1 MKFQLRYG
9 LHSIATGF
17 RTLSWTCGLLCAV
30 AAYGQESMRSFAV
43 DTPSVHDPVMAFENG
58 IYHLYSTGNG
68 LSHYTSHDM
77 KHWTG
82 CRQGV
87 ITDIPQWTHDSVP
100 GFTQHVWAPDIIQF
114 NGRWYLSYAC
124 SYFGKNTSAIGLLSK
139 SSLNSDEPWH
149 DEGCILASRGGR
161 DNWNAIDPNVIVAQ
175 DGTPWLAFGSF
186 WDGIQLV
193 RLDSSL
199 HVAPGERPFTI
210 ARRYAPTHPNVA
222 DNPTSDEAGPNAIEA
237 PFIYFHRGWYY
248 LFVSWDYCCQGM
260 KSTYRIAV
268 GRSRQI
274 MGPYLDSHGHDMLK
288 GGGDILFEGD
298 KKEFEAV
305 GHCAVYTVKGKP
317 MLICHGYSI
326 AKGGTPVLVKRNLK
340 FNAHGLSL
348 AK

>member
-1 MKFQLRYG
+1 
-9 LHSIATGF
+9 
-17 RTLSWTCGLLCAV
+17 
-30 AAYGQESMRSFAV
+30 MRSFAV

-58 IYHLYSTGNG
+58 TYHLYSTGNG

-82 CRQGV
+82 CRQGA

-124 SYFGKNTSAIGLLSK
+124 SSFGKNTSAIGLLSK

-222 DNPTSDEAGPNAIEA
+222 DNPTSDEAGP
-237 PFIYFHRGWYY
+237 FH
-248 LFVSWDYCCQGM
+248 LFSSRLVLSFCELGLLLPRHEKHISHCCGTESADYG
-260 KSTYRIAV
+260 AL
-268 GRSRQI
+268 SRQSRVR
-274 MGPYLDSHGHDMLK
+274 YA
-288 GGGDILFEGD
+288 E
-298 KKEFEAV
+298 
-305 GHCAVYTVKGKP
+305 
-317 MLICHGYSI
+317 
-326 AKGGTPVLVKRNLK
+326 RWR
-340 FNAHGLSL
+340 
-348 AK
+348 

>member
-1 MKFQLRYG
+1 MKFQSRYYLHVITTMLRM
-9 LHSIATGF
+9 
-17 RTLSWTCGLLCAV
+17 LSWACGLLCV
-30 AAYGQESMRSFAV
+30 TTAYGQELSEKFIV
-43 DTPSVHDPVMAFENG
+43 DTPSVHDPVMAFEDG

-68 LSHYTSHDM
+68 LNHYTSRDM
-77 KHWTG
+77 KHWAG

-87 ITDIPQWTHDSVP
+87 ITDIPQWTRDSVP
-100 GFTQHVWAPDIIQF
+100 GFTQHAWAPDIIRF

-124 SYFGKNTSAIGLLSK
+124 STFGKNTSAIGLLSK
-139 SSLNSDEPWH
+139 SSLNSGEAWH
-149 DEGCILASRGGR
+149 DEGCVIASRGGR
-161 DNWNAIDPNVIVAQ
+161 DNWNAIDPNVIVDQ
-175 DGTPWLAFGSF
+175 EGTPWLTFGSF

-199 HVAPGERPFTI
+199 HVASGERPFTI
-210 ARRYAPTHPNVA
+210 ARRYAPTNPNVA
-222 DNPTSDEAGPNAIEA
+222 DNPTSDEVGPNAIEA

-274 MGPYLDSHGHDMLK
+274 VGPYLDSHGRDMLK
-288 GGGDILFEGD
+288 GGGDVLLEGD

-305 GHCAVYTVKGKP
+305 GHCAVYMVKEKP

-326 AKGGTPVLVKRNLK
+326 ARGGTPVLVKRKLK

-348 AK
+348 KD

>member
-30 AAYGQESMRSFAV
+30 AAFGQEAMRSFTV

-58 IYHLYSTGNG
+58 TYHLYSTGNG

-124 SYFGKNTSAIGLLSK
+124 SSFGKNTSAIGLLSK

-222 DNPTSDEAGPNAIEA
+222 DNPTSDDASSG
-237 PFIYFHRGWYY
+237 
-248 LFVSWDYCCQGM
+248 
-260 KSTYRIAV
+260 
-268 GRSRQI
+268 
-274 MGPYLDSHGHDMLK
+274 
-288 GGGDILFEGD
+288 
-298 KKEFEAV
+298 
-305 GHCAVYTVKGKP
+305 
-317 MLICHGYSI
+317 
-326 AKGGTPVLVKRNLK
+326 
-340 FNAHGLSL
+340 
-348 AK
+348 